1 MVVKTNSAQSGHHSL
16 QDGENG
22 VMIFKKLSF
31 LLLNLPGGRRRGRD
45 ILLKFRSINRA
56 CQTILPD
63 NVLGGEILAIVLDAE
78 APGWVGLVLLAAEG
92 KESAEAQ
99 GRGALWGTGLA
110 LTCLCL
116 QHHPSL
122 LNRSLGEGLW
132 GLRMPGV

>member
-31 LLLNLPGGRRRGRD
+31 LLLNLPGGRRLGRD

-63 NVLGGEILAIVLDAE
+63 NVLGGKILAIVLDVE

-99 GRGALWGTGLA
+99 GRGALWAQPWASPASASSITPP
-110 LTCLCL
+110 CLIGAWARAC
-116 QHHPSL
+116 
-122 LNRSLGEGLW
+122 GG
-132 GLRMPGV
+132 